1 VVWIEEAHEQGARYI
16 AACDLIGISTRTL
29 QRWKREGLRDRRKG
43 ANKRV
48 NRKVPMETR
57 EEIVNVCNEQR
68 FRDLTPYEI
77 VPQLLSEGCYLASE
91 STFYRVL
98 REKGQVHHRSELRV
112 GHRHSKPP
120 ERRATGSD
128 QVYSWDITYMNRTVR
143 GMYYYA
149 YVVKDIFDK
158 AIVGWAVHTEESE
171 IHSRALFERMLKG
184 QRTTVRYVHSD
195 NGHPMKGVSLMALLK
210 ELKVDVS
217 HSRPR
222 TSNDNAYIESLFKT
236 MKYHV
241 TYPNAFDTLEDARLW
256 MGEFVNWY
264 NTAHQHSSIGYVT
277 PHQLRHGQAN
287 AIYGQRNATLQLAR
301 TMYPERWGAR
311 PARAWEMNREV
322 VLNPDKK

>member
-1 VVWIEEAHEQGARYI
+1 VVWREEAHEQGARYI

-264 NTAHQHSSIGYVT
+264 NTVHQHSSIGYVT